1 MEIVMEKL
9 TLDEMRRGLEW
20 LEANYASLMAHGE
33 FDMAQ
38 MISAKIDAYQDAIVA
53 RICAE
58 DPYTTE
64 SDVRY
69 FEGFRV

>member
-1 MEIVMEKL
+1 MEKL

-33 FDMAQ
+33 YGMAD
-38 MISAKIDAYQDAIVA
+38 MISGNIDLYQDAIVA
-53 RICAE
+53 RICSE

-69 FEGFRV
+69 FEGFRI

>member
-9 TLDEMRRGLEW
+9 TLDDLRKGLEW
-20 LEANYASLMAHGE
+20 LERNYASLMAHGE
-33 FDMAQ
+33 YSMADML
-38 MISAKIDAYQDAIVA
+38 SVKIDAYQDAIVA
-53 RICAE
+53 RICSE

>member
-1 MEIVMEKL
+1 MEKL
-9 TLDEMRRGLEW
+9 TLVEMRKGLEW
-20 LEANYASLMAHGE
+20 LEANYASLMGHGE

-38 MISAKIDAYQDAIVA
+38 MLSAKIDSYQDAIVA
-53 RICAE
+53 RICSE